1 MFGDYIS
8 REAAIISLTGMFLD
22 KSKDYCAACKAIE
35 RLHAADVR
43 ENVMGEWI
51 DMLDSELF
59 VFKKCSL
66 CGETGVKTMNF
77 CPNCGADMRG
87 KE

>member
-1 MFGDYIS
+1 MSRYID
-8 REAAIISLTGMFLD
+8 ADKLKIIYA
-22 KSKDYCAACKAIE
+22 SKDVEKFADAFNKFVDDIPT
-35 RLHAADVR
+35 ADVR

>member
-35 RLHAADVR
+35 RLHAADVVKVVR
-43 ENVMGEWI
+43 CKDCKHFTYCENDCCMPG
-51 DMLDSELF
+51 
-59 VFKKCSL
+59 
-66 CGETGVKTMNF
+66 NF
-77 CPNCGADMRG
+77 CSQGERA
-87 KE
+87 KK